1 MNKYLVTFLINGKK
15 AEITLGSYSPSFAYQ
30 TAKLL
35 FPKAFIVKATK
46 V

>member
-1 MNKYLVTFLINGKK
+1 MNKYIVTFIVNGKK
-15 AEITLGSYSPSFAYQ
+15 GEFTIGSYSPSHAFQ

>member
-15 AEITLGSYSPSFAYQ
+15 AEITLGSYSPSHAFQ